1 MNSRPIPKAFGACSK
16 LLEVEDCQM
25 RIFLCFEPSLDLTRF
40 AEGSHFLRGRE
51 SQFSKAAS
59 RVGMAASVLFESLIK
74 INRRSDIVTPG
85 RALQD
90 VNPSHLKMCQ
100 GGELNSRP
108 RAYESPALPLSYPG
122 V

>member
-1 MNSRPIPKAFGACSK
+1 
-16 LLEVEDCQM
+16 M

-40 AEGSHFLRGRE
+40 AEGFHFLRGSE
-51 SQFSKAAS
+51 SQFTKAANCMS
-59 RVGMAASVLFESLIK
+59 MGASVLLEPFLK
-74 INRRSDIVTPG
+74 IDGRSNIVAPG
-85 RALQD
+85 QAPQD